1 MDNILLQQ
9 ELENFINNF
18 KKDHSPWIFN
28 NNKISL
34 DVIYRNVC
42 KDQLFYLTDEL
53 EKNIKK
59 DIEKYNTY
67 HIAIVNDE
75 EYDALPLDNTYYCY
89 SFAQAKQM
97 IEYFYDNLEL
107 YSNDFTKDALNSQTI
122 IVS

>member
-18 KKDHSPWIFN
+18 KEDHSDWIFD

-42 KDQLFYLTDEL
+42 KDQLFYLTDDL
-53 EKNIKK
+53 EKNIKG
-59 DIEKYNTY
+59 DIEKYNIY
-67 HIAIVNDE
+67 HIAIVNDN
-75 EYDALPLDNTYYCY
+75 EYGNLPFDNVYYCY
-89 SFAQAKQM
+89 SFAQARQM

-107 YSNDFTKDALNSQTI
+107 YSNDYTKDALNSETI

>member
-18 KKDHSPWIFN
+18 KEDHSDWIFN

-34 DVIYRNVC
+34 DVIYKKVC

-53 EKNIKK
+53 EKNIKG
-59 DIEKYNTY
+59 DIEKYNKY
-67 HIAIVNDE
+67 YIAIVDDK
-75 EYDALPLDNTYYCY
+75 EYDSLPLDNVYYCY

-97 IEYFYDNLEL
+97 IEYFYENLEL
-107 YSNDFTKDALNSQTI
+107 YSNDFTEDALNSQTI